1 MKRAKKGLQV
11 IIRRAL
17 MNKCTQFLMIL
28 VILAIIGL
36 IVVSIV
42 HNPPPSN

>member
-17 MNKCTQFLMIL
+17 MNRCTQCLMIL

-36 IVVSIV
+36 VVATV
-42 HNPPPSN
+42 VKDNQNNK

>member
-17 MNKCTQFLMIL
+17 MNNCTKFLL
-28 VILAIIGL
+28 VLVLLAVVGL
-36 IVVSIV
+36 IVYTVLKDNGKI
-42 HNPPPSN
+42 N

>member
-17 MNKCTQFLMIL
+17 MNRCTQCLMVL
-28 VILAIIGL
+28 VILAIVGL
-36 IVVSIV
+36 IVVSVIKD
-42 HNPPPSN
+42 NNMN